1 MLELKALLLTQGMH
15 GMVSQVEGLAKAL
28 GLSYKHQKIELKSFW
43 NLIPPKI
50 SPISENLVKNKFV
63 CDCKV
68 VISCGRKSVI
78 PSVALK
84 KRLGNQIFNI
94 HVQDPKV
101 SFKHFDLIVSPEH
114 DNLKGEN
121 IINTIGAIH
130 YLNKKEINENSQ
142 YLGIE
147 KDKRRE
153 LVAFIIG
160 GPNKYYNYSEK
171 QIHELFNKVKTLF
184 TPDKFKIIVI
194 PSYRTPENIL
204 KIAYNTFSINHHVV
218 KTIDKSAYL
227 SALSISNYIVVTCDS
242 TSMISEA
249 AMTGKPV
256 YIAMMK
262 TFKPT
267 GRFKK
272 FYSQLKDLG
281 ITRELEDRV
290 ESWSY
295 NSLNEVNRIAPIV
308 KAKMKKH
315 GINREHQ

>member
-63 CDCKV
+63 CDCKII
-68 VISCGRKSVI
+68 ISCGRKSVI
-78 PSVALK
+78 PSIALK

-94 HVQDPKV
+94 HIQDPKV
-101 SFKHFDLIVSPEH
+101 SFEHFDLIVTPEH
-114 DNLKGEN
+114 DRLRGEN
-121 IINTIGAIH
+121 IINTTGAIH
-130 YLNKKEINENSQ
+130 YLTKKEINDNSK

-147 KDKRRE
+147 KDKRKE

-184 TPDKFKIIVI
+184 TPDKFKIIVV

-204 KIAYNTFSINHHVV
+204 KIAFNTFSINHHVV
-218 KTIDKSAYL
+218 KSIDKKAYL
-227 SALSISNYIVVTCDS
+227 SALAISNYIIVTCDS

-262 TFKPT
+262 SFKPT

-315 GINREHQ
+315 GII

>member
-43 NLIPPKI
+43 NFIPPKI

-68 VISCGRKSVI
+68 IISCGRKSVI
-78 PSVALK
+78 PSIALK

-101 SFKHFDLIVSPEH
+101 SYEHFDLIVSPEH
-114 DNLKGEN
+114 DNLQGEN
-121 IINTIGAIH
+121 IINTTGAIH
-130 YLNKKEINENSQ
+130 YLNKKEINENSK

-204 KIAYNTFSINHHVV
+204 KIAFNTFSINHHVV
-218 KTIDKSAYL
+218 KNIDKKAYL
-227 SALSISNYIVVTCDS
+227 SALAISNYLVVTCDS

-262 TFKPT
+262 SFKPT

-281 ITRELEDRV
+281 ITRELKDSV

-308 KAKMKKH
+308 KAKMRKN
-315 GINREHQ
+315 GII

>member
-63 CDCKV
+63 CDCKII
-68 VISCGRKSVI
+68 ISCGRKSVI
-78 PSVALK
+78 PSIALK

-94 HVQDPKV
+94 HIQDPKV
-101 SFKHFDLIVSPEH
+101 SFEHFDLIVSPEH
-114 DNLKGEN
+114 DRLKGEN
-121 IINTIGAIH
+121 IINTTGAIH
-130 YLNKKEINENSQ
+130 YLTKKEINDNSK

-147 KDKRRE
+147 KDKRKE

-204 KIAYNTFSINHHVV
+204 KIAFNTFSINHHVV
-218 KTIDKSAYL
+218 KNIDKKAYL
-227 SALSISNYIVVTCDS
+227 SALAISNYIVVTCDS

-262 TFKPT
+262 SFKPT

-295 NSLNEVNRIAPIV
+295 NSLNEVNRIAPMV
-308 KAKMKKH
+308 KVKMKKY
-315 GINREHQ
+315 GII

>member
-68 VISCGRKSVI
+68 IISCGRKSVI
-78 PSVALK
+78 PSIALK
-84 KRLGNQIFNI
+84 KRLGSQIFNI

-101 SFKHFDLIVSPEH
+101 SFEHFDLIVSPEH
-114 DNLKGEN
+114 DRLKGEN
-121 IINTIGAIH
+121 IINTTGAIH
-130 YLNKKEINENSQ
+130 YLTKKEINDNSK

-147 KDKRRE
+147 KDKRKE

-194 PSYRTPENIL
+194 PSYRTPERIL

-218 KTIDKSAYL
+218 KNIDKKAYL
-227 SALSISNYIVVTCDS
+227 SALAISNYIVVTCDS

-262 TFKPT
+262 SFKPT

-281 ITRELEDRV
+281 ITRELEDRI

-308 KAKMKKH
+308 KAKMRKN
-315 GINREHQ
+315 GII

>member
-63 CDCKV
+63 CDCKII
-68 VISCGRKSVI
+68 ISCGRKSVI
-78 PSVALK
+78 PSIALK

-94 HVQDPKV
+94 HIQDPKV
-101 SFKHFDLIVSPEH
+101 SFEHFDLIVSPEH
-114 DNLKGEN
+114 DRLKGEN
-121 IINTIGAIH
+121 IINTTGAIH
-130 YLNKKEINENSQ
+130 YLTKKEINDNSK

-147 KDKRRE
+147 KDKRKE

-204 KIAYNTFSINHHVV
+204 KIAFNTFSINHHVV
-218 KTIDKSAYL
+218 KNIDKKAYL
-227 SALSISNYIVVTCDS
+227 SALAISNYIVVTCDS

-272 FYSQLKDLG
+272 FYSQMKDLG

-308 KAKMKKH
+308 KAKIKKH
-315 GINREHQ
+315 GII

>member
-28 GLSYKHQKIELKSFW
+28 GLTYKHQKIELKSFW
-43 NLIPPKI
+43 NLIPPRI

-68 VISCGRKSVI
+68 IISCGRKSVI
-78 PSVALK
+78 PSIALK

-94 HVQDPKV
+94 HIQDPKV
-101 SFKHFDLIVSPEH
+101 SFKHFDLIVSPKH

-121 IINTIGAIH
+121 IIDTTGAIH
-130 YLNKKEINENSQ
+130 YLNKKEIEDNSE

-147 KDKRRE
+147 KDKRRK

-160 GPNKYYNYSEK
+160 GPNRYYKYSQK
-171 QIHELFNKVKTLF
+171 QVHELFNKIKTLF
-184 TPDKFKIIVI
+184 TPDRYKIVVI

-204 KIAYNTFSINHHVV
+204 KQAFNTFNFNHHVV
-218 KTIDKSAYL
+218 KVVDKKSYL
-227 SALSISNYIVVTCDS
+227 SALSISDYIVVTCDS

-249 AMTGKPV
+249 AITGKPV

-262 TFKPT
+262 SSFVSKK
-267 GRFKK
+267 FKK
-272 FYSQLKDLG
+272 FYSHLQELG
-281 ITRELEDRV
+281 ITRVLEDRI
-290 ESWSY
+290 EKWSY
-295 NSLNEVNRIAPIV
+295 SSLNEVSRIAPIINQ
-308 KAKMKKH
+308 KMKKN
-315 GINREHQ
+315 GII

>member
-28 GLSYKHQKIELKSFW
+28 DLSYKHQKIELKSFW
-43 NLIPPKI
+43 NMIPPKI
-50 SPISENLVKNKFV
+50 TPISEKLVKNKFV

-68 VISCGRKSVI
+68 IISCGRKSVI
-78 PSVALK
+78 PSIALK

-94 HVQDPKV
+94 HIQDPKI
-101 SFKHFDLIVSPEH
+101 SFQHFDLIISPKH

-121 IINTIGAIH
+121 IINTTGAIH
-130 YLNKKEINENSQ
+130 YLTKKEIMDNSS

-147 KDKRRE
+147 KDKRKE
-153 LVAFIIG
+153 LVAFVIG
-160 GPNKYYNYSEK
+160 GPNKYYKYSEK

-204 KIAYNTFSINHHVV
+204 KMAFNTFNVDHHVV
-218 KTIDKSAYL
+218 KTIDKKAYL
-227 SALSISNYIVVTCDS
+227 SALAISNYIVVTCDS

-249 AMTGKPV
+249 AITGKPV
-256 YIAMMK
+256 YVAMMK
-262 TFKPT
+262 SLKPT

-272 FYSQLKDLG
+272 FYSQLRDLG
-281 ITRELEDRV
+281 ITRELENSV

-295 NSLNEVNRIAPIV
+295 NKLNEVARIAPIV
-308 KAKMKKH
+308 KAKMKKN
-315 GINREHQ
+315 GII

>member
-1 MLELKALLLTQGMH
+1 M
-15 GMVSQVEGLAKAL
+15 
-28 GLSYKHQKIELKSFW
+28 
-43 NLIPPKI
+43 
-50 SPISENLVKNKFV
+50 VKNKFV

-68 VISCGRKSVI
+68 IISCGRKSVI
-78 PSVALK
+78 PSIALK

-94 HVQDPKV
+94 HIQDPKI
-101 SFKHFDLIVSPEH
+101 SFKHFDWIISPEH

-121 IINTIGAIH
+121 IINTTGAIH
-130 YLNKKEINENSQ
+130 YLNKKDINDSSQ
-142 YLGIE
+142 YLEID

-160 GPNKYYNYSEK
+160 GPNKYYKYSGR

-184 TPDKFKIIVI
+184 TPDRYKIIVI

-204 KIAYNTFSINHHVV
+204 KAAFNTFNADHHVV
-218 KTIDKSAYL
+218 KTVNKKAYL
-227 SALSISNYIVVTCDS
+227 SALAISNYLVVTCDS

-262 TFKPT
+262 SFKPT
-267 GRFKK
+267 RRFKK
-272 FYSQLKDLG
+272 FYSQLRDLG
-281 ITRELEDRV
+281 ITRVLGDRV

-295 NSLNEVNRIAPIV
+295 KSLDEVNRIAPIV
-308 KAKMKKH
+308 KAKMKKN
-315 GINREHQ
+315 GII

>member
-68 VISCGRKSVI
+68 IISCGRKSVI
-78 PSVALK
+78 PSIALK

-94 HVQDPKV
+94 HIQDPKV
-101 SFKHFDLIVSPEH
+101 SFEHFDLIVSPEH
-114 DNLKGEN
+114 DRLRGEN
-121 IINTIGAIH
+121 IINTTGAIH
-130 YLNKKEINENSQ
+130 YLTKKEINDNSK

-147 KDKRRE
+147 KDKRKE

-171 QIHELFNKVKTLF
+171 QIHKLFNKVKTLF

-204 KIAYNTFSINHHVV
+204 KIAFNTFSINHHVV
-218 KTIDKSAYL
+218 KNIDKKAYL
-227 SALSISNYIVVTCDS
+227 SALAISNYIVVTCDS

-262 TFKPT
+262 SFKPT

-281 ITRELEDRV
+281 ITRELEDKV

-315 GINREHQ
+315 GII

>member
-63 CDCKV
+63 CDCKII
-68 VISCGRKSVI
+68 ISCGRKSVI
-78 PSVALK
+78 PSIALK

-94 HVQDPKV
+94 HIQDPKV
-101 SFKHFDLIVSPEH
+101 SFEHFDLIVSPEH
-114 DNLKGEN
+114 DRLKGEN
-121 IINTIGAIH
+121 IINTTGAIH
-130 YLNKKEINENSQ
+130 YLTKKEINDNSK
-142 YLGIE
+142 YLGIV
-147 KDKRRE
+147 KDKRKE

-204 KIAYNTFSINHHVV
+204 KIAFNTFSINHHVV
-218 KTIDKSAYL
+218 KNIDKKAYL
-227 SALSISNYIVVTCDS
+227 SALAISNYIVVTCDS

-262 TFKPT
+262 SFKPT

-281 ITRELEDRV
+281 ITRELEDKV

-308 KAKMKKH
+308 KTKMKKH
-315 GINREHQ
+315 GII